1 MGNYIKSEL
10 YRIFHS
16 VSLYITI
23 FAFAGLPLLLNII
36 LYGFGRM
43 DAGFRYATTSFSYS
57 NVVANPMIFCF
68 SGLVVVFVLYEKSKK
83 NGNLKNIIA
92 FGISRTKIFA
102 AQFIV
107 SFLVSVVIL
116 IITEAVYIG
125 SAVLLLTHQGPVLVC
140 DMFMAVVASSFI
152 VIASLIFSILTIQL
166 FDRIST
172 GISVWICVF
181 CLIPQAFSF
190 CGLVVEP
197 VQKLAMWFP
206 YNFFNTMTV
215 NTKECIPVWNTG
227 MGLMKCFLSGIAGIL
242 LFSIAGVLFL
252 RKKEV

>member
-16 VSLYITI
+16 APLYITI
-23 FAFAGLPLLLNII
+23 CVFAGLPLLLNII

-68 SGLVVVFVLYEKSKK
+68 SGLAVVFILYEKSKK
-83 NGNLKNIIA
+83 NGNLKNLIA

-102 AQFIV
+102 AQFVV
-107 SFLVSVVIL
+107 SFLVSLVIL
-116 IITEAVYIG
+116 IITETVYIT
-125 SAVLLLTHQGPVLVC
+125 SAVLLLPQQGPVLVW
-140 DMFMAVVASSFI
+140 DMFMAVAASSFI
-152 VIASLIFSILTIQL
+152 AISALLFSVLTIQL

-172 GISVWICVF
+172 GILFWLCVF
-181 CLIPQAFSF
+181 CFIPQALYF
-190 CGLVVEP
+190 CGFVVEP
-197 VQKLAMWFP
+197 VGKLAMWMP

-215 NTKECIPVWNTG
+215 NTKECIPVWDTG
-227 MGLMKCFLSGIAGIL
+227 MGLMKCVLSGIVGSL
-242 LFSIAGVLFL
+242 LFGIMGVLFL